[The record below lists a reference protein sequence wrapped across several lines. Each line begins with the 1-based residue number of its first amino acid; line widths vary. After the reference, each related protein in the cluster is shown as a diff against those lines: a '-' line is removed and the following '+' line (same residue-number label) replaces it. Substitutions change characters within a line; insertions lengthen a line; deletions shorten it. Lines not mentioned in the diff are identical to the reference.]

1 MSAVAL
7 VRLCFSTPAAPPA
20 LTRTTTLLSCRCP
33 GARLQVPELP
43 DLMSLRDN
51 FRPFYVFT
59 AVRKFMFVLEAA
71 HQDVV
76 TPSLPIPALVT
87 SRVFGEWLAL
97 FPPHHD
103 DMGGVYAFSRA
114 TARQAIAAVQRHQN
128 AADASAG
135 DTGAA
140 ATPGSSSGS
149 TGSGGDSGD
158 AAATATPP
166 PPPSPPAS
174 YQRALVAAAQWL
186 LAKEAGPPPLVP
198 VPIVTLPR
206 LPAIGARG
214 AAAGGT
220 RATDTGA
227 DDADADDGE
236 EELAEAVQQLPGG
249 GGTPLPPAS
258 NWFTAANA
266 VRVYSTYL
274 ELDADTNGL
283 LSPVELSKAC
293 GGTLTPAFINRLYGE
308 VNTYGGEMD
317 YKAFLDFTIAVEHR
331 ASTASMRYVFTVLDV
346 HKRGYITTEEVR
358 LFLADI
364 AAGMA
369 ERGHEAVASGDVC
382 DEVWDMVHPAHPT
395 RITLADLVA
404 CKAGHTVLHMLTDV
418 AGFWAYD
425 NRELLLQQQ
434 QQVRGGG
441 PGDGSGAGGGGG
453 GGGSD
458 GASDSGT
465 SDGSGGGGGGA
476 AAGGGAS
483 PPADVLH
490 LDEA

>member
-1 MSAVAL
+1 
-7 VRLCFSTPAAPPA
+7 
-20 LTRTTTLLSCRCP
+20 
-33 GARLQVPELP
+33 
-43 DLMSLRDN
+43 MSLRDN

-71 HQDVV
+71 QQDVA

-114 TARQAIAAVQRHQN
+114 TARQAVAAVQQHHHRG
-128 AADASAG
+128 ASAAASG
-135 DTGAA
+135 SASGAA
-140 ATPGSSSGS
+140 AAPTSSSGE
-149 TGSGGDSGD
+149 GDGD
-158 AAATATPP
+158 AVPAAPP
-166 PPPSPPAS
+166 PPPPPAS

-214 AAAGGT
+214 TAGTGT
-220 RATDTGA
+220 GEAGA
-227 DDADADDGE
+227 GDHGAEEEGEAEEEE
-236 EELAEAVQQLPGG
+236 EELTDAVQQLPGG

-283 LSPVELSKAC
+283 LSPLELSKAC

-331 ASTASMRYVFTVLDV
+331 ASAPSMRYVFTVLDV

-434 QQVRGGG
+434 QQVRGG
-441 PGDGSGAGGGGG
+441 PG
-453 GGGSD
+453 
-458 GASDSGT
+458 
-465 SDGSGGGGGGA
+465 DGSGGGGGGGDGSSDGGA
-476 AAGGGAS
+476 GDGTGGSGGGGAGGGGGS